1 MLIIA
6 FIIKE
11 HKMLYKSLN
20 KYDLQKE
27 FKTYDR
33 DYFSLEGYAA
43 ILEMFEDL
51 DTNSELDVIAI
62 SCEFSEDDEEY
73 IRNYYNI
80 PEDEEVE
87 DYLKDNTLVYK
98 LDNGNFLYQ
107 QF

>member
-1 MLIIA
+1 
-6 FIIKE
+6 
-11 HKMLYKSLN
+11 MLYKSLN
-20 KYDLQKE
+20 KYELQNE
-27 FKTYDR
+27 FRAYNR

-51 DTNSELDVIAI
+51 GNDSELDVIAI
-62 SCEFSEDDEEY
+62 CCEFSEEDEED
-73 IRNYYNI
+73 IRDYYNI

-87 DYLKDNTLVYK
+87 DYLSERTWCQE